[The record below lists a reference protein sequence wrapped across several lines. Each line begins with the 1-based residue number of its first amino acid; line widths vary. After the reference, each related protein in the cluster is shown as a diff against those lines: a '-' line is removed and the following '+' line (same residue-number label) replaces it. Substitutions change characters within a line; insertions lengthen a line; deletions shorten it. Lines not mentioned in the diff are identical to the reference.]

1 MFFMKPKPEC
11 TRADVANAQQ
21 DADCVIIDCRTPGE
35 AAGGTVH
42 GAIVHDWM
50 GGAFQSKAGSL
61 DKSKAYYLY
70 CRSGNRSGQAA
81 SFLKSKGFEKVYN
94 AGAYSGLSGL

>member
-11 TRADVANAQQ
+11 TREDVANAQQ

-50 GGAFQSKAGSL
+50 GGAFSPKRAALTSPKPTISIAAAATAA
-61 DKSKAYYLY
+61 DKPLL
-70 CRSGNRSGQAA
+70 
-81 SFLKSKGFEKVYN
+81 F
-94 AGAYSGLSGL
+94 